1 MVLIDSIITRAP
13 IHININKIKISHHYA
28 NDEIIVDKPIE
39 KKTARIITYPRNNR
53 KLSLLL
59 LMTRLSV
66 VQLLIVL
73 VLNSTTSPLC
83 SSFTL
88 VSSRVRTPV
97 GGLRSSSSIAASQIA
112 ILDGSDLVSLDKF
125 LQSENSPPSI
135 DGRNDGKRL
144 KKTNGKDRTAS
155 CSIVTG
161 NLISETNSNKIRV
174 VGIAVNLSSETESL
188 IDNTNIV
195 EINGD
200 NGVRISI
207 YEDSM
212 ARIPKSISDHDAI
225 STCAAS
231 LVGIHCAIHDPLTQ
245 NIVKGVGGSEDEFVM
260 TPAAPGQ
267 KKIAI
272 MGSGEYACF
281 LADGMS
287 IIGASVTQ
295 VTNTN
300 LKPRT
305 NAPRVSILPPAV
317 GTLSLGF
324 ASALGTFDC
333 LVDTLADEADAVDTN
348 YDSFDDVPTDGK
360 SVISLLKEQHGCE
373 RYISTL
379 SKSQQILREEGIL
392 FGRQKADKHTAQVE
406 LSLKNSVGRSIIPP
420 KQFGALTLQKLLDG
434 GIIYKNKKNKS
445 AIWIQT
451 FSFKDFW
458 EYTSW
463 PRDTSGGAN
472 VRFGLP
478 VVDELDVVTNQDGSS
493 SEIEEEMINAPT
505 ERIPGTPRPPKDEYE
520 GQKNPYILAIDGLDE
535 LENVIVSKEK
545 DCILFLSATY
555 CRQCKYIAPQY
566 TRLAREMSE
575 GESDVL
581 IAQTDAGRGK
591 GKLLGNFL
599 NVEAVPAFVLFRQ
612 GKVYGDTL
620 SISRLP
626 SKKMNKAIDL
636 LSSGQ
641 EWDRVALRELK

>member
-1 MVLIDSIITRAP
+1 
-13 IHININKIKISHHYA
+13 
-28 NDEIIVDKPIE
+28 
-39 KKTARIITYPRNNR
+39 
-53 KLSLLL
+53 
-59 LMTRLSV
+59 MTRLSV
-66 VQLLIVL
+66 VHLLIVV
-73 VLNSTTSPLC
+73 VLNSSTTPLC
-83 SSFTL
+83 SSFSL
-88 VSSRVRTPV
+88 ASSRIRTV

-125 LQSENSPPSI
+125 LLSENSPPSI
-135 DGRNDGKRL
+135 DGRNDARRL
-144 KKTNGKDRTAS
+144 KKTTNGKDRTAS

-161 NLISETNSNKIRV
+161 TNGNKIRV

-188 IDNTNIV
+188 NDNTNIV

-212 ARIPKSISDHDAI
+212 AHIPKSISDHDAI

-231 LVGIHCAIHDPLTQ
+231 LAGIHCAIHDPLTQ

-260 TPAAPGQ
+260 TPTTPGQ

-272 MGSGEYACF
+272 MGGGEYACF

-295 VTNTN
+295 VTPSN
-300 LKPRT
+300 LKPRK

-348 YDSFDDVPTDGK
+348 YDSSDDVPTKGK

-379 SKSQQILREEGIL
+379 SKSQSILREEGIL
-392 FGRQKADKHTAQVE
+392 FGRSKADKHTQQLE
-406 LSLKNSVGRSIIPP
+406 LSLTNSVGRSIIPP
-420 KQFGALTLQKLLDG
+420 RQFGPLTLQKLLDG
-434 GIIYKNKKNKS
+434 GIIFKNKKNKS
-445 AIWIQT
+445 ATWIQT
-451 FSFKDFW
+451 FSFGDFW

-478 VVDELDVVTNQDGSS
+478 VVEELDVVTNRDGSS
-493 SEIEEEMINAPT
+493 EIDEKMINAPR
-505 ERIPGTPRPPKDEYE
+505 ERIAGTPVPPKDEYE
-520 GQKNPYILAIDGLDE
+520 GQKNPYILAIDGLDQ
-535 LENVIVSKEK
+535 LENVVLSKEK

-555 CRQCKYIAPQY
+555 CRQCKYLAPQY

-575 GESDVL
+575 GESDVI
-581 IAQTDAGRGK
+581 IAQVDAGRGK

-599 NVEAVPAFVLFRQ
+599 DVEAVPAFVLFRQ